1 MAVDKHVGFLEV
13 TSDEF
18 AGIFEL
24 GKYPGVHIVLQVNPF
39 VDRHLGLFY
48 FLLHLETSVYAIA

>member
-39 VDRHLGLFY
+39 VDRH
-48 FLLHLETSVYAIA
+48 